1 MDMVYSMTGFG
12 HAEAAD
18 ENWSV
23 KVEAKAVNHRFLD
36 IHIRLSRNY
45 QQLEETF
52 RQLVTTGIQRGRIE
66 LSVNIKELSEQ
77 NRIVKIDRGLLAGLY
92 RQWQELQG
100 ELPLPDLTFDHIF
113 QIPDLVKIEEPEIDW
128 EPLTKL
134 AVQAGTDALEQLNSM
149 RLAEGEQ
156 LAQDLLK
163 KIDSIE
169 EMVQGIRVYAPEVV
183 VNYRNRLQ
191 ERLNELLTGTSLTP
205 ERFEAEVA
213 IFADRSSIDEEIVR
227 LESHIYQFR
236 TILKETGPIGRKLD
250 FLIQEM
256 NREVNTIGSKAND
269 LQITKAVVELKSE
282 IERIREQVQNLE

>member
-1 MDMVYSMTGFG
+1 MVYSMTGFG

-134 AVQAGTDALEQLNSM
+134 AVQAG
-149 RLAEGEQ
+149 
-156 LAQDLLK
+156 
-163 KIDSIE
+163 
-169 EMVQGIRVYAPEVV
+169 
-183 VNYRNRLQ
+183 
-191 ERLNELLTGTSLTP
+191 
-205 ERFEAEVA
+205 
-213 IFADRSSIDEEIVR
+213 
-227 LESHIYQFR
+227 
-236 TILKETGPIGRKLD
+236 
-250 FLIQEM
+250 
-256 NREVNTIGSKAND
+256 
-269 LQITKAVVELKSE
+269 
-282 IERIREQVQNLE
+282 

>member
-66 LSVNIKELSEQ
+66 LSVNITELSEQ
-77 NRIVKIDRGLLAGLY
+77 NRLVKIDRGLLAGLY

-156 LAQDLLK
+156 RAQDLLK

-213 IFADRSSIDEEIVR
+213 ILPIAAALMRKSSV
-227 LESHIYQFR
+227 
-236 TILKETGPIGRKLD
+236 
-250 FLIQEM
+250 
-256 NREVNTIGSKAND
+256 
-269 LQITKAVVELKSE
+269 
-282 IERIREQVQNLE
+282 